1 MNKKIPKCEYSI
13 LIVDDD
19 RFLLDM
25 YSLKFK
31 ECGST
36 VTAEPDPMKAL
47 ELLRKGTKPQVI
59 LLDIIMPGLSGFDFL
74 GAIRK
79 EKLADDATIIV
90 LSNQG
95 QEEDIKK
102 ATDLGAD
109 GYIVKASAIPS
120 EVLEK
125 TLEFADKKFKK

>member
-1 MNKKIPKCEYSI
+1 MAEEKKHDYSI
-13 LIVDDD
+13 LLVDDD

-31 ECGST
+31 QCGCT
-36 VTAEPDPMKAL
+36 VTAEPDPAKAL
-47 ELLRKGTKPQVI
+47 ELLRGGLKPDII
-59 LLDIIMPGLSGFDFL
+59 LLDVIMPGMSGFDFL
-74 GAIRK
+74 EAVRN
-79 EKLADDATIIV
+79 EKLADTATIIV

-95 QEEDIKK
+95 QEEDIKR
-102 ATDLGAD
+102 AMDLGAA

-125 TLEFADKKFKK
+125 SLSFAEKHQGA

>member
-1 MNKKIPKCEYSI
+1 MTQTKKQHRYSI
-13 LIVDDD
+13 LLVDDD

-31 ECGST
+31 EHGCT
-36 VTAEPDPMKAL
+36 VIAEPDSMKAL
-47 ELLRKGTKPQVI
+47 TLLRGGANPNVI
-59 LLDIIMPGLSGFDFL
+59 LLDIIMPGMNGFDFL
-74 GAIRK
+74 EALRK
-79 EKLADDATIIV
+79 EKLAEGATIIV

-95 QEEDIKK
+95 QEEDIKR
-102 ATDLGAD
+102 TMELGAD

-125 TLEFADKKFKK
+125 TLAFAEKNEK